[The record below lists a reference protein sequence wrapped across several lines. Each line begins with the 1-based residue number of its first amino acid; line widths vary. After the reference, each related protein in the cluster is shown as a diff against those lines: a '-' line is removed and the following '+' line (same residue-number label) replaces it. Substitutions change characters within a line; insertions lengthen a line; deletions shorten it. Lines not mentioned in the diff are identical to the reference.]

1 MNKQTNKQETP
12 FEDEEG
18 NLCIMTECGCAGD
31 GLSSGGIRSTPAGH
45 RRGGREAVMAKKV
58 SFKAPALRG
67 RAFYEGDSSVVPLL
81 SRNLDSFWT
90 LKAVCLDL

>member
-31 GLSSGGIRSTPAGH
+31 GLSSGGHTIDTCRASPRGARSGNS
-45 RRGGREAVMAKKV
+45 E
-58 SFKAPALRG
+58 
-67 RAFYEGDSSVVPLL
+67 EGEL
-81 SRNLDSFWT
+81 
-90 LKAVCLDL
+90 